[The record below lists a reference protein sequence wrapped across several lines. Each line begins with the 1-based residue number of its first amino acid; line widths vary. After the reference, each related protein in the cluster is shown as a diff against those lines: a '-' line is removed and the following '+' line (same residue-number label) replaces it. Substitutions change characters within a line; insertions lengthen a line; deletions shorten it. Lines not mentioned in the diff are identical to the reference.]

1 MVTAESAARSGP
13 AGERAASRMPEADP
27 RSAVPWAAFLL
38 TFVLLLLTA
47 NFLARLQPMA
57 LSLSFGVFSCL
68 LALFAGFPFVRLL
81 KQRGLG
87 KKVRVEGPSSHIET
101 KTGTPTMGGLLIC
114 GIVLVVTAVLTFT
127 AYRTEGRSILLPLFV
142 LVGCALLGAVDDR
155 MTIQGIGSTGMS
167 VRFKLLWQF
176 AIATVAAVALWHPQ
190 LLGVDFLYVP
200 TIREQI
206 HTPAWFFIPLAV
218 VAIVGSAN
226 AVNLTDGLD
235 SLAGWTAFVAFSAVG
250 VIAYLYQQHY
260 LVTFCFTVAG
270 AVMAFLWFNAHPA
283 QVFMGDTGSLA
294 LGATLA
300 VVALMVGQVLLVPI
314 IGIVFVAE
322 ALSVLLQTFY
332 FKYTRRRYGVGR
344 RLFRMSPLHH
354 HFELGGWSE
363 THVTQ
368 RFWIVSVIFA
378 MLGVALA
385 LI

>member
-1 MVTAESAARSGP
+1 
-13 AGERAASRMPEADP
+13 
-27 RSAVPWAAFLL
+27 
-38 TFVLLLLTA
+38 
-47 NFLARLQPMA
+47 MA
-57 LSLSFGVFSCL
+57 LSLSFGIFSCL

-81 KQRGLG
+81 RRRGLG

-114 GIVLVVTAVLTFT
+114 GIVLLVTAILTLT
-127 AYRTEGRSILLPLFV
+127 AYRSVGRSILLPLFV
-142 LVGCALLGAVDDR
+142 LVGCAVLGAVDDR
-155 MTIQGIGSTGMS
+155 MTIQGVGSTGLS
-167 VRFKLLWQF
+167 ARFKLVWQVT
-176 AIATVAAVALWHPQ
+176 IAVIAALILWHPQ
-190 LLGVDFLYVP
+190 ALGVDYIYIP
-200 TIREQI
+200 TIKEQFRL
-206 HTPAWFFIPLAV
+206 PAWIYLPLAV

-235 SLAGWTAFVAFSAVG
+235 SLAGWTAFVAFCAVG
-250 VIAYLYQQHY
+250 VIAYLYEQYY
-260 LVTFCFTVAG
+260 LVTFCLTVAG

-300 VVALMVGQVLLVPI
+300 VVSLMVGQVLLLPI
-314 IGIVFVAE
+314 IGVVFVAE
-322 ALSVLLQTFY
+322 ATSVLLQTSY
-332 FKYTRRRYGVGR
+332 FKYTRQKFGEGR

-378 MLGVALA
+378 MVGVALA